1 MEIVRWSDCDEA
13 RKRRVAMENI
23 WSMWS
28 GFARTEGCSFGDLH
42 GALCLQ
48 TPMKAHPYNIVH
60 GFDGGDDPEGRID
73 RAFAHFAA
81 RETPFLWFTSEEDKP
96 ADMAPLLEARAMHLA
111 EPLTLMVADL
121 RGMAPQIVGQVG
133 DITITEATAD
143 DEDELVNFISWRWQ
157 VPAAY
162 REKAL
167 EIYRAF
173 LPGRP
178 NAGARAWLARRDGK
192 LVGKSVLHLGGGV
205 AGLHGV
211 IVTPEAR
218 KCGLG
223 HALTTTAL
231 AAGLAAGYEVA
242 ALGSSPMAESL
253 YASLG
258 FQKVGMGYL
267 YAPGEFHV

>member
-1 MEIVRWSDCDEA
+1 
-13 RKRRVAMENI
+13 
-23 WSMWS
+23 
-28 GFARTEGCSFGDLH
+28 
-42 GALCLQ
+42 
-48 TPMKAHPYNIVH
+48 MKAHPYNIVH
-60 GFDGGDDPEGRID
+60 GFDGSDDPEGRMD
-73 RAFAHFAA
+73 QVFAHFAA
-81 RETPFLWFTSEEDKP
+81 RETRFLWFTSPEDNP
-96 ADMAPLLEARAMHLA
+96 PDMAPLLEARGMILA

-121 RGMAPQIVGQVG
+121 RAMAPRAVTQVG
-133 DITITEATAD
+133 DITISEATAD

-157 VPAAY
+157 VPEAY
-162 REKAL
+162 KDKAL
-167 EIYRAF
+167 QIYRAF

-205 AGLHGV
+205 AGMHGV

-223 HALTTTAL
+223 HALTTAAL
-231 AAGLAAGYEVA
+231 ATGLEAGYEVG

-258 FQKVGMGYL
+258 FETVGMGYL

>member
-1 MEIVRWSDCDEA
+1 MD
-13 RKRRVAMENI
+13 RV
-23 WSMWS
+23 
-28 GFARTEGCSFGDLH
+28 FA
-42 GALCLQ
+42 Q
-48 TPMKAHPYNIVH
+48 I
-60 GFDGGDDPEGRID
+60 
-73 RAFAHFAA
+73 AA
-81 RETPFLWFTSEEDKP
+81 RETPFLWFTSAEDRP
-96 ADMAPLLEARAMHLA
+96 TELAPLLEARGMHLE

-121 RGMAPQIVGQVG
+121 KAMAPKIVTQVG
-133 DITITEATAD
+133 DINIAEATVD
-143 DEDELVNFISWRWQ
+143 DEDELVNFISCRWQ
-157 VPAAY
+157 VPEAY

-167 EIYRAF
+167 QIYRAF

-192 LVGKSVLHLGGGV
+192 LVGKSVVHLGGGV

-258 FQKVGMGYL
+258 FEKVGMGYL